1 MCLVLSLY
9 FVFHSRTSFE
19 SSDLAI
25 NFIKGLYMIHV
36 MNCVSRPVVVKD
48 VFPEHLNFNF
58 SVRVK

>member
-25 NFIKGLYMIHV
+25 NFIKGLFEFIEFIESGS
-36 MNCVSRPVVVKD
+36 VSHR
-48 VFPEHLNFNF
+48 LLAT
-58 SVRVK
+58 